1 MPLPMAY
8 LLETIYHGLQG
19 TLAVAVLFTIGSWWA
34 TLQLRKQLTG
44 LLIRW
49 DKPAFGV
56 WTAVLFML
64 VLVFLSGGM
73 LAYAFSIRLF
83 PTATSSPLWADIAS
97 LCFLHVSVLI
107 LLFAG
112 LRGHHLYILSE
123 RGIYN
128 TKFIWQRMKW
138 DVELI
143 PWEEVYDYYYHE
155 DGALIRYSLLLRDK
169 RKIILEVPTHL
180 KDLIERVIVLGTEKY
195 SFLRKYSEMIRRY
208 YSES

>member
-1 MPLPMAY
+1 MAY
-8 LLETIYHGLQG
+8 LIEAIYYVLQV
-19 TLAVAVLFTIGSWWA
+19 TLAVAALFTVGSWWA
-34 TLQLRKQLTG
+34 TIQLRKRLTG

-49 DKPAFGV
+49 DKPAFGL

-97 LCFLHVSVLI
+97 LCFLHVSVLV

-123 RGIYN
+123 RGVYD
-128 TKFIWQRMKW
+128 TKFSWRRMKW
-138 DVELI
+138 EVELI
-143 PWEEVYDYYYHE
+143 PWEEVYDYYHHE

-169 RKIILEVPTHL
+169 RKITLEVPTHL

-195 SFLRKYSEMIRRY
+195 SFLHKYSEMIRRY

>member
-1 MPLPMAY
+1 MAY